1 MANRK
6 KTFTLQEAISL
17 CLKSDNDES
26 DTEIDSSDSYDDLVQ
41 DSTINLENMWNNIEE
56 NEPVLRNFVEEVQDP
71 STSRGPSS
79 SSDDV
84 AHDNEMDTVSKF
96 PWNMLLGDIVIHKD
110 GWG

>member
-17 CLKSDNDES
+17 CLESDNDES
-26 DTEIDSSDSYDDLVQ
+26 DTEIDSSDSDDDLVQ
-41 DSTINLENMWNNIEE
+41 DSTINLENMWNKIEE
-56 NEPVLRNFVEEVQDP
+56 DEPVLRNSVFVEVQDP

-84 AHDNEMDTVSKF
+84 AHDNEMDTVSKL
-96 PWNMLLGDIVIHKD
+96 P
-110 GWG
+110 